1 MASRVLLPL
10 SLAGVLVLSACG
22 SEQDFGDEFEERDAE
37 KLALGEQIY
46 VQYCAACHG
55 EQLEGEP
62 EWRRRGADG
71 RLPAP
76 PHDDSGHTWHHPDE
90 ELFLVTRDGMVPPLA
105 PEGYESN
112 MPAFGDVLTDEEIRA
127 VIVYIKS
134 HWSDEI
140 RQSRR
145 RMLER

>member
-1 MASRVLLPL
+1 MASRLLLPL
-10 SLAGVLVLSACG
+10 SLAGALLLSACA
-22 SEQDFGDEFEERDAE
+22 SEQDVGDEFDERDAE

-46 VQYCAACHG
+46 VQHCAACHG

-62 EWRRRGADG
+62 DWRRRGADG

-112 MPAFGDVLTDEEIRA
+112 MPAFGDVLSDEEIRA

-145 RMLER
+145 RMLDR